1 MGINRIKLA
10 NGMTNPNQGLADPK
24 LTARQV
30 AEQNPELHAM
40 RQNFFGTDYL
50 SDIDQ
55 GNTGTVQYYTG
66 LGNPN
71 DLQFTP
77 PVVEETPAVDT
88 IIPVVDGGDG
98 DGGGGQ
104 ATIPGAINTVVT
116 PPNITPTNLNDFEG
130 VGDTTMPSN
139 LTSDMVG
146 NIDTTSVDTYPSA
159 TSNVAPDGTTMAN
172 MTDDVDMNLI
182 DQPFADTPVVLGS
195 GNNALGLQDPQSLA
209 IGPDGAVDFNTGPG
223 MDGYV
228 EGIDLD
234 NATDFSR
241 PNIGEISG
249 DTQGTVLGGN
259 PDINNMGDILDM
271 NSIDQTD
278 NISDYGMPQG
288 SPGQLNPAATPSVD
302 YSEFDDLEADV
313 GAQPFQTVSEV
324 EANDPNFRYRD
335 QFMEDIKNLPGNIKN
350 ALTTSMDVGITDLGK
365 VKNFFMNN
373 GGQEIADNVFK
384 IGDYTI
390 DVAKTLTSGVISLI
404 GSALTG
410 IPGLGLLAGGL
421 PPRDPRQ
428 TALDELYD
436 VQDGTIQ
443 SGLMAGYNP
452 VSGNPLDP
460 NYGLQDAYQ
469 ERIDSM
475 ENTLQEKYNM
485 TDQEIADLYAG
496 SYTGDVDTNLLDDV
510 VELKDMKE
518 KEKSRLDLFSGD
530 VDERDQMLEDI
541 TQQNKNEIQ
550 LTDPNLKIED
560 RNRSDAPT
568 GDVTTAIA
576 PPSVLSKPTVAEIQ
590 EQERAA
596 RQAAANNAQRAANQ
610 ELYRTSGGGGGGQ
623 PGSAPTGTAG
633 RNPWG
638 RAKGGLIR
646 KPYSK
651 GGIAG
656 LKHAKR

>member
-1 MGINRIKLA
+1 M
-10 NGMTNPNQGLADPK
+10 
-24 LTARQV
+24 
-30 AEQNPELHAM
+30 
-40 RQNFFGTDYL
+40 
-50 SDIDQ
+50 
-55 GNTGTVQYYTG
+55 
-66 LGNPN
+66 
-71 DLQFTP
+71 
-77 PVVEETPAVDT
+77 
-88 IIPVVDGGDG
+88 
-98 DGGGGQ
+98 
-104 ATIPGAINTVVT
+104 
-116 PPNITPTNLNDFEG
+116 
-130 VGDTTMPSN
+130 
-139 LTSDMVG
+139 
-146 NIDTTSVDTYPSA
+146 
-159 TSNVAPDGTTMAN
+159 
-172 MTDDVDMNLI
+172 DD
-182 DQPFADTPVVLGS
+182 
-195 GNNALGLQDPQSLA
+195 
-209 IGPDGAVDFNTGPG
+209 
-223 MDGYV
+223 YV

-302 YSEFDDLEADV
+302 SSEFDDLEADA
-313 GAQPFQTVSEV
+313 GAQTFQTVSEV
-324 EANDPNFRYRD
+324 EANDPNFKYRD
-335 QFMEDIKNLPGNIKN
+335 QFMEDMKNLPVNIKN
-350 ALTTSMDVGITDLGK
+350 ALTTSMDVGVADLGK
-365 VKNFFMNN
+365 VKDFFMNN

-390 DVAKTLTSGVISLI
+390 DVAKTLTSGVISVI

-421 PPRDPRQ
+421 PSRDPRQ

-469 ERIDSM
+469 ERIDTIT
-475 ENTLQEKYNM
+475 ETLSKQGDSPSQELIQRR
-485 TDQEIADLYAG
+485 DALIEA
-496 SYTGDVDTNLLDDV
+496 
-510 VELKDMKE
+510 KE

-541 TQQNKNEIQ
+541 SLQNKIDAGIAAADEEPTPSGDGSQGVDVGTADIQ
-550 LTDPNLKIED
+550 DFADIYEPP
-560 RNRSDAPT
+560 AP
-568 GDVTTAIA
+568 A
-576 PPSVLSKPTVAEIQ
+576 PETPTERLARIQ
-590 EQERAA
+590 RAA
-596 RQAAANNAQRAANQ
+596 NHAQRAAAIQ
-610 ELYRTSGGGGGGQ
+610 QDLYRSGGGGGQ

-633 RNPWG
+633 RNPF
-638 RAKGGLIR
+638 RYYA
-646 KPYSK
+646 K

-656 LKHAKR
+656 LKNAKR